1 MRSALFLAIL
11 PALTLV
17 SALDLPRPPP
27 QTRRAPAQRAP
38 APRAAVLDQ
47 LKLDEIQTKPRVP
60 PVFNEVCSHT
70 GVTLSRYMCEVA
82 RANPELEDMQTL
94 MSSIQT
100 AVKTIASLV
109 ARSHITGMVGAQ
121 GAVNVQGE
129 EQKKLDVITNEVL
142 KDALRFTGKMGV
154 IASEEEDFPV
164 DVLDDAALPEYDFET
179 IIDETSR
186 YIAVFDPLDGSSNVD
201 AGVPTGTI
209 FGIFEHAGEGCVV
222 CEEELDDDC
231 SPQESVNEYCI
242 TSTLKPGSSLVASGY
257 CLYSSSTFFCL
268 PLGAGVQMFV
278 LDPLVGEFRLTHP
291 NVKLPS
297 RGSIYSLNEGNRG
310 SWDAPLREYVSAI
323 QDGRGESGK
332 PYSSRYIGSMVGD
345 VHRTLLYGGIFGYPA
360 DAKNPDGKLR
370 LLYEAAPMAY
380 LVEQAGGLAL
390 TGKTRVM
397 DLLPRSVHQRV
408 PVLLGSRDDVLECRS
423 FYEASTDPELAE
435 RCLSRLEPGQPL
447 DTVMDTLPDSVA
459 LDTTGDGRVDTIKR
473 LVNERDQYSS

>member
-1 MRSALFLAIL
+1 MRSALALAIL

-17 SALDLPRPPP
+17 SALELPRPTP
-27 QTRRAPAQRAP
+27 QTRRAPVPRAP

-70 GVTLSRYMCEVA
+70 GVTLSRYMCEVC
-82 RANPELEDMQTL
+82 RANPELADMETL

-201 AGVPTGTI
+201 ANIPTGTI
-209 FGIFEHAGEGCVV
+209 FGIYEEPESCDTSMIADGAEIDDETMRECLGKTLQAG
-222 CEEELDDDC
+222 
-231 SPQESVNEYCI
+231 N
-242 TSTLKPGSSLVASGY
+242 KLVAAGY
-257 CLYSSSTFFCL
+257 CLYSAATS
-268 PLGAGVQMFV
+268 FV
-278 LDPLVGEFRLTHP
+278 FSFGGGTCQGFTLDEQVGEFVLTQP
-291 NVKLPS
+291 NMQIPT
-297 RGSIYSLNEGNRG
+297 RGKPIYSINEANRWQ
-310 SWDAPLREYVSAI
+310 WDEPLRKYVTDL
-323 QDGRGESGK
+323 QNGEGQTGK
-332 PYSSRYIGSMVGD
+332 QYTARYLGSMVGD
-345 VHRTLLYGGIFGYPA
+345 IHRTLLYGGLFGYPG
-360 DAKNPDGKLR
+360 DTKNPNGKLR
-370 LLYEAAPMAY
+370 LLYEAAPIAMLMEA
-380 LVEQAGGLAL
+380 AGGLAVGGDGERIL
-390 TGKTRVM
+390 
-397 DLLPRSVHQRV
+397 DIEPEDVHQRV
-408 PVLLGSRDDVLECRS
+408 PCFFGSADDVMEMRS
-423 FYEASTDPELAE
+423 YY
-435 RCLSRLEPGQPL
+435 
-447 DTVMDTLPDSVA
+447 
-459 LDTTGDGRVDTIKR
+459 K
-473 LVNERDQYSS
+473 